1 MLYNTLQ
8 KPPPK
13 GSLQE
18 WVLILY
24 LDRVEAIEHAKFRAL
39 AQILLVAGS
48 DDQSAGTEAFED
60 YMKQAFPNAETRKKK
75 KQEDMMNALK
85 EWVGLGALG
94 VTPMPMLTTKGKSKM
109 VSRISGVET
118 GVADAVTKQVGG
130 IRSRE

>member
-1 MLYNTLQ
+1 MIFQTLQ

-39 AQILLVAGS
+39 AQILLLQGAE
-48 DDQSAGTEAFED
+48 DQGPGLEAFDD
-60 YMKQAFPNAETRKKK
+60 YMKQAFPNAETK
-75 KQEDMMNALK
+75 KQKKHEMMLEALK

-94 VTPMPMLTTKGKSKM
+94 VIPMAMPTMRGKSKM
-109 VSRISGVET
+109 VSRISGIER
-118 GVADAVTKQVGG
+118 GDIARVTEKVGS
-130 IRSRE
+130 IRAR